1 MLVSPNKLKIEKLG
15 ILLAFKKF
23 KYEIILNVSLL
34 SKLPRV
40 IGNLCGTLEENY
52 GKLLLESYLMILPT
66 VQRPPTG

>member
-1 MLVSPNKLKIEKLG
+1 M
-15 ILLAFKKF
+15 LLAFKRF

-40 IGNLCGTLEENY
+40 IGKLCGTLEENY